1 MSPDTDN
8 DRGEVVN
15 PQPSR
20 RQFLSAAIALTGMG
34 IFGPFLLSAC
44 GDEGSATASTGA
56 NPTGTG
62 QPVAGGRLRLACA
75 PTDTE
80 TLDPFGS
87 TGGIADTQPNL
98 FYERLYQFDE
108 SGVPQPHLA
117 ESATS
122 TDGVVWTITLK
133 SGIKFHDGAELT
145 AKDAVYS
152 FKRFL
157 DPKLATEAAGYF
169 PNLSADGVVA
179 TGDRTFELHFEQP
192 MADLPPALAQKTV
205 RIVRDGLT
213 DYSKPL
219 GTGPFTLKSWVAG
232 QSTEGAKFAEY
243 WQSGQPYLDSIVLL
257 SLGADAAVSALT
269 AGQVDAIEQ
278 TTAASAAQLKGQGQ
292 AISTSPTG
300 GDCYMPMAVDMA
312 PFDDPDVRMAFRLI
326 ADRDQIVKVV
336 YGGFGRLGNDL
347 TSPDDPNYASDLPQR
362 KQDIARAK
370 ELLAK
375 AGKSDLAV
383 DLWTM
388 SPYDTLATVFAN
400 QAQQAGVKVNVKKVS
415 ASVFWSDKF
424 MKVPFSTVNWNG
436 RPLAQMLPLVT
447 GDGVYNDTHWNDPD
461 FAAKLQQA
469 LSEMDDA
476 ARKELWHGLQETLYN
491 EGGYLIPAFADSL
504 SAHVPGLHGLKPN
517 PYFPFGGWLFNELWM
532 TA

>member
-1 MSPDTDN
+1 MRLDAEEDSGAVLN
-8 DRGEVVN
+8 AL
-15 PQPSR
+15 PSR
-20 RQFLSAAIALTGMG
+20 RKFLTTALALTGVG
-34 IFGPFLLSAC
+34 VLSPFLLGAC
-44 GDEGSATASTGA
+44 ADDASPTNSTSA
-56 NPTGTG
+56 NPTSTG

-108 SGVPQPHLA
+108 SGVPQPFLA

-122 TDGVVWTITLK
+122 TDGSVWTITLR
-133 SGIKFHDGAELT
+133 SGIKFHDGTEMT
-145 AKDAVYS
+145 SKDAVYS

-169 PNLSADGVVA
+169 PNLTADGVVT
-179 TGDRTFELHFEQP
+179 TGERTFELRFDQP

-213 DYSKPL
+213 DYSKPV

-232 QSTEGAKFAEY
+232 QSTEGAKFTDY
-243 WQSGQPYLDSIVLL
+243 WQPSQPYLDSIVLL
-257 SLGADAAVSALT
+257 SLEADAAVAALT

-278 TTAASAAQLKGQGQ
+278 TTAASAAQLKSQGKT
-292 AISTSPTG
+292 ISSSPSG

-326 ADRDQIVKVV
+326 ADRDQVVKVV

-347 TSPDDPNYASDLPQR
+347 TSPDDPDYASDLPQR
-362 KQDIARAK
+362 KQDIDKAK

-375 AGKSDLAV
+375 AGKSNLEV

-400 QAQQAGVKVNVKKVS
+400 QASQAGVKVNVKKVS

-447 GDGVYNDTHWNDPD
+447 GDGVYNDTHWKDPE

-476 ARKELWHGLQETLYN
+476 KRKALWHELQETLYN

-504 SAHVPGLHGLKPN
+504 AAHVQGLHGLKQN
-517 PYFPFGGWLFNELWM
+517 PYFPFGGWHFNELWM
-532 TA
+532 ES